1 MADLLAMKMQAAEAQ
16 ELRAALCSQ
25 ASQIAEARRVS
36 ALAETAAG
44 IAHDFNNLLSVM
56 LSSAELIATDPN
68 ASPEI
73 IQLAR
78 HIATAGL
85 RGEALARG
93 LIEFSQPVPRSSRIV
108 RPADVISSAL
118 DLLNAAA
125 GQRHTVDLE
134 IRSCAGR
141 VLIDPHQ
148 LERVVLNL
156 VVNARDAM
164 PEGGAISLVVD
175 TGSEAQLG
183 TARGE
188 YAIIAVSDSGV
199 GIPPAVLS
207 RIFDPFFT
215 TKPKGHGTGVGLAVV
230 QQVANYAGGFV
241 RVESSIGEGTT
252 FRVYLPR
259 ASCS

>member
-1 MADLLAMKMQAAEAQ
+1 V
-16 ELRAALCSQ
+16 
-25 ASQIAEARRVS
+25 VS
-36 ALAETAAG
+36 KSLE
-44 IAHDFNNLLSVM
+44 
-56 LSSAELIATDPN
+56 
-68 ASPEI
+68 
-73 IQLAR
+73 
-78 HIATAGL
+78 
-85 RGEALARG
+85 
-93 LIEFSQPVPRSSRIV
+93 
-108 RPADVISSAL
+108 
-118 DLLNAAA
+118 LLNAAA
-125 GQRHTVDLE
+125 GKRHTVDLE

-164 PEGGAISLVVD
+164 PGGGAICVVVD
-175 TGSEAQLG
+175 TGSEQQIG

-188 YAIIAVSDSGV
+188 YVIIAVSDSGV